1 MAPKNPD
8 TRKQAV
14 IALSL
19 ASSQG
24 ALFDQLEQML
34 QDKDVEVRE
43 TVAASLGEVYT
54 LIALTRPKIGSTFV
68 RKPRSPRM
76 KITQFL
82 AATLLSRSA
91 AFAQIQTGRIAG
103 TVYDPNKAVVPNA
116 TVIVTNTETK
126 VAQKV
131 LSKSAGDYVVP
142 ALNPGIYEIHV
153 SASGFRTV
161 VQNGVEMQV
170 GKDLL
175 LDFDLTLGETSSVI
189 EVNSTVPLLNSESG
203 ESRARHDEPADC
215 GSSTEWGA
223 PLGSPNSTIVLTPE
237 YTHMRMGY
245 DQHWNFGI
253 QQQLSKTMVADIEY
267 VGNKGS
273 NIQANNGF
281 NIPAPA
287 AGGVQARRQFP
298 RFGAFSYISSDTST
312 TYHAMQ
318 VKLERRFSGGLWLLG
333 SYTFS
338 KSLWNTN
345 TPSVGGMFAFEKGPS
360 VRQRCDR
367 RVAVAG
373 NHVVPQRRAVH
384 GLDVTRCGQHRC
396 RRTAAQPHRV
406 GQVGQPDAGA
416 VVQPGGFRGRA
427 QLHVWKLRPAHPLA
441 GHSAHGGFLVVQAVP
456 DRRARAIAAPLG
468 GVQSSEYTQLCGSQL
483 DVGHGHRGAG
493 HQHRYRAAA
502 NAGSLEADILTP

>member
-82 AATLLSRSA
+82 AATLLSGSA

-203 ESRARHDEPADC
+203 S
-215 GSSTEWGA
+215 
-223 PLGSPNSTIVLTPE
+223 LGHVMTNRQIVDL
-237 YTHMRMGY
+237 R
-245 DQHWNFGI
+245 
-253 QQQLSKTMVADIEY
+253 L
-267 VGNKGS
+267 
-273 NIQANNGF
+273 NG
-281 NIPAPA
+281 
-287 AGGVQARRQFP
+287 ARRWGRP
-298 RFGAFSYISSDTST
+298 TPPSY
-312 TYHAMQ
+312 
-318 VKLERRFSGGLWLLG
+318 
-333 SYTFS
+333 
-338 KSLWNTN
+338 
-345 TPSVGGMFAFEKGPS
+345 
-360 VRQRCDR
+360 
-367 RVAVAG
+367 
-373 NHVVPQRRAVH
+373 
-384 GLDVTRCGQHRC
+384 
-396 RRTAAQPHRV
+396 
-406 GQVGQPDAGA
+406 
-416 VVQPGGFRGRA
+416 
-427 QLHVWKLRPAHPLA
+427 
-441 GHSAHGGFLVVQAVP
+441 
-456 DRRARAIAAPLG
+456 
-468 GVQSSEYTQLCGSQL
+468 
-483 DVGHGHRGAG
+483 
-493 HQHRYRAAA
+493 
-502 NAGSLEADILTP
+502 